1 MCMNN
6 EYVKETKTLK
16 DKTDKETKLEL
27 IISIVKTRNDL
38 QIAHNNYEYA
48 EGNLI
53 DYFLYEIKANQ
64 SKLDHLLKKAKE
76 LNMEMELVDA
86 LAFKGKKV
94 V

>member
-1 MCMNN
+1 MSN

-16 DKTDKETKLEL
+16 DKTDNETKLEL

-76 LNMEMELVDA
+76 LNMEMELVDVLA
-86 LAFKGKKV
+86 LKGKKV

>member
-1 MCMNN
+1 MNN
-6 EYVKETKTLK
+6 EYVRENKIV
-16 DKTDKETKLEL
+16 TDKSDKEKKLEL
-27 IISIVKTRNDL
+27 IVSIVKTRNDL
-38 QIAHNNYEYA
+38 EIAHNNYEYA
-48 EGNLI
+48 EGHLI

-86 LAFKGKKV
+86 IAFKGKRV